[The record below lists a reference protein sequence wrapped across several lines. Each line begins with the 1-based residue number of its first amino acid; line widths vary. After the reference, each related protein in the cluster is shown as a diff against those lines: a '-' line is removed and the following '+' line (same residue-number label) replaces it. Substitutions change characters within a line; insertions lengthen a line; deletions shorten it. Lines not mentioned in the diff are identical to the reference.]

1 MNSTK
6 QKLRRILTDTAGYI
20 LILAALA
27 TGWLP
32 GPGGIPLLVAGLGLL
47 SIHNAWAKRLREY
60 VLHHGSEL
68 VHRLFPDYALVQVLY
83 DIVVTLALVLA
94 AVLLWLHHEYWQL
107 ALAGVLV
114 GLGLAIGLLNRRRY
128 ERITQRMKHKL

>member
-1 MNSTK
+1 MSDFSR
-6 QKLRRILTDTAGYI
+6 KLRRILIDIAGYL

-60 VLHHGSEL
+60 VVRHGSDL
-68 VHRLFPDYALVQVLY
+68 VYRLFPEYALIQLLY
-83 DIVVTLALVLA
+83 DVAVTLALASA

-107 ALAGVLV
+107 AIAGVLV
-114 GLGLAIGLLNRRRY
+114 GLGIAIGLLNRRRY
-128 ERITQRMKHKL
+128 ARFVQRMKHKL